1 MTTEVTIDGLA
12 DLQAALQALPV
23 KIEKNVLR
31 GALNAAGQ
39 VIRREAQ
46 QQVPVKSGDLR
57 KSIRVATRSK
67 GGIVSATIRA
77 GDKTAF
83 YAHMVEFGTAS
94 HKITA
99 KKGGL
104 LAIGVA
110 SVQHPGARQK
120 PFMRPAFDGKA
131 AASVGAM
138 ADYMRERIPREA
150 SKAGT

>member
-1 MTTEVTIDGLA
+1 MTTEVRIDGLA
-12 DLQAALQALPV
+12 DLQAALQTLPV

-39 VIRREAQ
+39 VIRREAMVR
-46 QQVPVKSGDLR
+46 VPIKSGALR

-67 GGIVSATIRA
+67 GGVVSATIRA
-77 GDKTAF
+77 GDAKAF
-83 YAHMVEFGTAS
+83 YAHMVEFGTAA

-110 SVQHPGARQK
+110 SVQHPGARAR
-120 PFMRPAFDGKA
+120 PFMRPALDGQA
-131 AASVGAM
+131 RASVETM
-138 ADYMRERIPREA
+138 AGYMRDRIPRELT
-150 SKAGT
+150 KAGR